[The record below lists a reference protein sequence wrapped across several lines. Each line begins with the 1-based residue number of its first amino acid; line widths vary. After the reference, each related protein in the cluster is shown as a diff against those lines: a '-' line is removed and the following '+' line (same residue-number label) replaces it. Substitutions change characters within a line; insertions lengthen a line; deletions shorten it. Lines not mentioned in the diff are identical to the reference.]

1 MCPKRFSPEIKKTK
15 SPLHLGCIHVF
26 TPEDSYYL
34 LYHKKHQ
41 IHCFYKESQNA
52 RLEGTPRTTW
62 SRSQAGSL
70 TEFWCLKHT
79 EAQENEM
86 HLPQPALVKLCMLIP
101 THFFLSYSSAFLV
114 PLTIWF
120 YWRLKSIHKAQ
131 QCSRFPMAT
140 QAVKRLAEV
149 WRQ

>member
-1 MCPKRFSPEIKKTK
+1 MLPYALLMCPKRFSPEIKKTK
-15 SPLHLGCIHVF
+15 SPLHLGCIHFF

-114 PLTIWF
+114 LLTTWF
-120 YWRLKSIHKAQ
+120 YGDWKASIKHNNAAGSPWLLKLLKG
-131 QCSRFPMAT
+131 
-140 QAVKRLAEV
+140 
-149 WRQ
+149 